1 MINCFC
7 LLSFEQDSYTS
18 LISSCLL
25 CNQDAIVIVYSIT
38 DKRSFVKACDLVK
51 LIQSDLGSLH
61 NQSNSISIIQKFKPI
76 IALIGNKNDLT
87 HFRSVKLCIN
97 KVSIQLVSLSYIVN
111 NKLISTHS

>member
-1 MINCFC
+1 MINYFC
-7 LLSFEQDSYTS
+7 LLSSEQDSYTS
-18 LISSCLL
+18 LTSSCLL

-51 LIQSDLGSLH
+51 SDLGSLY

-97 KVSIQLVSLSYIVN
+97 KVSIELVSLSYIVN
-111 NKLISTHS
+111 NKLISTYN